1 MKPYYLLLF
10 LFSITLSFSQG
21 SVKSEEELTINELI
35 PGTLLI
41 PESKT
46 KPPLVIIFHGSGA
59 IDRNGN
65 EPKFRNNSLKYL
77 AEGLYDK
84 KIASFRF
91 DKRLVTLMKDTNFKE
106 DQLKF
111 NDYIKDARTII
122 HYFENDPRFS
132 GLYVLGHSQGS
143 LIGMV
148 AAQDYDVKGF
158 ISIAGAGQEIDD
170 VIVDQLKNQAPE
182 YAESARKSFDDLRV
196 YGFVNKYDDN
206 LASIFRPSLQYFM
219 YTWMHYNPQT
229 EITKLKIPILII
241 NGDKDL
247 QVNVSEAEKLKNAN
261 KEAKMVIIKNMN
273 HIFKEIKGNWETNQQ
288 ETNQQSYDNRDIP
301 IMPKLIKTINSFI
314 VN

>member
-10 LFSITLSFSQG
+10 LFSITMSFSQG
-21 SVKSEEELTINELI
+21 SVKSEEDLTINKLI

-46 KPPLVIIFHGSGA
+46 KPPLVIFFHGSGA

-77 AEGLYDK
+77 AEGLCAK

-91 DKRLVTLMKDTNFKE
+91 DKRLVTLMKDTNFNE

-122 HYFENDPRFS
+122 RYFENDPRFS
-132 GLYVLGHSQGS
+132 GVYVLGHSQGS

-148 AAQDYDVKGF
+148 AAQDYNVKGF

-182 YAESARKSFDDLRV
+182 YVESARKSFDDLRV

-229 EITKLKIPILII
+229 EIAKLKIPVLII

-247 QVNVSEAEKLKNAN
+247 QVQVSEAIKLKNAN
-261 KEAKMVIIKNMN
+261 PNAKMTIIKNMN
-273 HIFKEIKGNWETNQQ
+273 HVFKEVKGDWNENQ
-288 ETNQQSYDNRDIP
+288 ETYNNIELPNS
-301 IMPKLIKTINSFI
+301 PKLSKSISSFI
-314 VN
+314 LK